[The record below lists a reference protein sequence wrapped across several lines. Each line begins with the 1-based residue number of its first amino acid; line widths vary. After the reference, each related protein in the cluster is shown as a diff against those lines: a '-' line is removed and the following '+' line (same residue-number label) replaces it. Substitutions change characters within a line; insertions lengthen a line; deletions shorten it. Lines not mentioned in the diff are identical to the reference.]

1 MHIHCFI
8 YYMKS
13 IAACILLC
21 LTALNTRAQKAVD
34 STYIKAFPQNF
45 SATLFVARNS
55 IEVNRSETVYKPNN
69 PINLGVGVS
78 VKNTV
83 INLKYAFSFPSMA
96 GKSQGKTESGNFQLH
111 NYRRYLVTDFFYQY
125 YKGFYTGDKAF
136 TLYPDLMVTQTGLQ
150 MAYIVKGDRFSA
162 KAAFEQSE
170 IQVKSAGSLVWG
182 ANVFYTEANSGT
194 EQWFNGATS
203 ARNFQMGISAGYG
216 YNKVIAE
223 KWLLSGI
230 LTAGPNFGNSPDMLK
245 KGYIKVYPA
254 MSFQAS
260 GGYHEKDWSVYASF
274 IIHTKNLTPTG
285 QTPTQLTSINTQLS
299 LIRRLNLKWRNKA

>member
-1 MHIHCFI
+1 
-8 YYMKS
+8 MKS
-13 IAACILLC
+13 ISACILLC
-21 LTALNTRAQKAVD
+21 CTALHLRAQKVAD
-34 STYIKAFPQNF
+34 TTYVKAFPQNF

-55 IEVNRSETVYKPNN
+55 IDIDRNEKTYSPNN
-69 PINLGVGVS
+69 PVNLGAGIS
-78 VKNTV
+78 LKNTV
-83 INLKYAFSFPSMA
+83 VNLKYSLSIPSMA
-96 GKSQGKTESGNFQLH
+96 GKGQGKGQGKTESRNFQLH

-125 YKGFYTGDKAF
+125 YKGFYEGDKNIN
-136 TLYPDLMVTQTGLQ
+136 LYPNLMVTQTGLQ
-150 MAYIVKGDRFSA
+150 VTYIVKGNRFSA

-182 ANVFYTEANSGT
+182 ANVFYTKANSGE
-194 EQWFNGATS
+194 EQWFNGNNITK
-203 ARNFQMGISAGYG
+203 NLQMGISAGYG

-245 KGYIKVYPA
+245 KGHIKLYPA
-254 MSFQAS
+254 LSFQAS

-285 QTPTQLTSINTQLS
+285 QTPTQLTSISTQLS